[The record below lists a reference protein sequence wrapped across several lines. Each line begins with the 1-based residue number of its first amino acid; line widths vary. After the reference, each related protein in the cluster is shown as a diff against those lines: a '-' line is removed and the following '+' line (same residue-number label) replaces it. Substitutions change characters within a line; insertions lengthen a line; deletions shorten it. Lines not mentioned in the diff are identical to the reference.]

1 MRSLLFL
8 FVALFLTACTEVELD
23 DLNEFV
29 VKTKAQIY
37 PINDKVP
44 ALKKI
49 DTIVFD
55 KRDGRNPFS
64 EPKAEVIAPVKSAPK
79 SCPQPDFKRK
89 KQALEMYSLENI
101 VMRGTLLSDDVLWGL
116 VQVAEGELYKVKTG
130 YYLGLN
136 HGKVLNVSKNKI
148 ELLELSS
155 DKDGCWQERITQI
168 TLQAE
173 Y

>member
-1 MRSLLFL
+1 MRTLLFL
-8 FVALFLTACTEVELD
+8 FVTLSLTSCAEVELD
-23 DLNEFV
+23 DLNAFV

-37 PINDKVP
+37 PVNDKVP

-49 DTIVFD
+49 DTLVFD
-55 KRDGRNPFS
+55 KKEGRNPFS
-64 EPKAEVIAPVKSAPK
+64 EPKAEVTAPVKNAPK

-89 KQALEMYSLENI
+89 KQALEMYSLENL
-101 VMRGTLLSDDVLWGL
+101 VMRGTLLSDDLLWGL
-116 VQVAEGELYKVKTG
+116 VQVADGELYKVKKG

-148 ELLELSS
+148 ELLELFS
-155 DKDGCWQERITQI
+155 DREGCWQERITQI
-168 TLQAE
+168 TLQTQ